1 MAALD
6 MKEKVKGFGTG
17 ILGILM
23 FLGFMILPFIFIF
36 GILKVSEFL
45 YPIISVL
52 AGASIG
58 LFLLIILPLSL
69 FKSLHNHLAGISVI
83 LSHVVGASVFM
94 FSFLTI
100 FYYLGW
106 LAFFLMFMFQ
116 IVSPIAAIGLF
127 FKGQWGA
134 GFSIIIGLIFTYGM
148 RFYGIWL
155 STLAERRVSSAYYH
169 SNNVIDVESDTEPVD
184 DEPEQI
190 EGSSEGAEESQ
201 EDEDDEDDVR
211 FDK

>member
-1 MAALD
+1 MAGFNVKD
-6 MKEKVKGFGTG
+6 KIKGFGSG
-17 ILGILM
+17 ILGIIM
-23 FLGFMILPFIFIF
+23 FLGFCIIPFIFLF

-69 FKSLHNHLAGISVI
+69 FKSLQNKLAGISLV
-83 LSHVVGASVFM
+83 LSHIVGASVFM

-106 LAFFLMFMFQ
+106 IALFFMFMFQ
-116 IVSPIAAIGLF
+116 LVAPIAAIGLF

-134 GFSIIIGLIFTYGM
+134 GFSIILGLFFTYGM

-155 STLAERRVSSAYYH
+155 STLVGKRMSGEFIQ
-169 SNNVIDVESDTEPVD
+169 SNDVIDVDGESETIE
-184 DEPEQI
+184 DEPDQLED
-190 EGSSEGAEESQ
+190 SSGNV
-201 EDEDDEDDVR
+201 EDDSGDDDVR

>member
-6 MKEKVKGFGTG
+6 IKEKVKGFGTG

-23 FLGFMILPFIFIF
+23 FLGFLILPFIFIF

-52 AGASIG
+52 AGASIAI
-58 LFLLIILPLSL
+58 FLLIILPLSL
-69 FKSLHNHLAGISVI
+69 FKSLHNHLAGISVV
-83 LSHVVGASVFM
+83 LSHIVGASVFM

-106 LAFFLMFMFQ
+106 IAFFLMFMFQ

-134 GFSIIIGLIFTYGM
+134 GFSIILGLVFTYGM

-155 STLAERRVSSAYYH
+155 ATVAERRA
-169 SNNVIDVESDTEPVD
+169 SNEYFRSNDVIDVESKTEDVD

-190 EGSSEGAEESQ
+190 EDSSEIAEEDE
-201 EDEDDEDDVR
+201 EDEEDVR